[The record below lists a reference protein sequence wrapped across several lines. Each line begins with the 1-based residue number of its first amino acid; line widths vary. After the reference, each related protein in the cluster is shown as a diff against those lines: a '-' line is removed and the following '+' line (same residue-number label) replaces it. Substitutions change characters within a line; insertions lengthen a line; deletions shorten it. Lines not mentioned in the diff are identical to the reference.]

1 MIKALNSRAR
11 DMTKDHAQSRC
22 SQGQKQPPKPA
33 ASASGNERAQVQ
45 KALFTKRSDPGKTG
59 ETPPPKQAK
68 PGDHTQS

>member
-11 DMTKDHAQSRC
+11 DMTKNHAQAAAA
-22 SQGQKQPPKPA
+22 KAKTAPKLA
-33 ASASGNERAQVQ
+33 ASAHRDERAQVQ